1 MKVIIV
7 LFHTLFAFS
16 MLLSFPTVE
25 SWLGRVYSVGKRLNM
40 TQNDPLMIPTQSKLA
55 KKDDGISVKVADEKD
70 SLTDVASKGQAKTIK
85 QGNYLLIKLLNQS
98 YKKKRIDTQSRRC
111 CCRGICERP
120 CEGCIG

>member
-25 SWLGRVYSVGKRLNM
+25 SRNM
-40 TQNDPLMIPTQSKLA
+40 AQNDPLMIPTQSKLVE
-55 KKDDGISVKVADEKD
+55 KDDGISVKVADEKD